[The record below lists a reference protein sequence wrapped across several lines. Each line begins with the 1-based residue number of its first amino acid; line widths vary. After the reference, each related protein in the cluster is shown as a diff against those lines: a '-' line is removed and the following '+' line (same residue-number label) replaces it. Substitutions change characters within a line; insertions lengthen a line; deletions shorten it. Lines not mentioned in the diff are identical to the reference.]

1 MVKYRDSII
10 YSSAVDIKKYLP
22 PISFLHES
30 LNRSYRNTSNADTK
44 LPCFLDYFLINAKEY
59 AWWKQAE
66 NVYLPFILHSPIFSN
81 GTPFSEI
88 SYGIANNFFENEFIR
103 NGKVRRKLVLELA
116 TIKVWIA
123 QYTEAIAHY
132 QNEILRI
139 NRLKTYYK
147 SNYILPFYSTQLG
160 QYVNTELLTFYQN
173 AIDRFNSHKDR
184 LTAIQYEVEQRIVYY
199 DANNQLPTS
208 ALTPEFAEYYTGLTY
223 DIREYPAEDSAYR
236 NSNIP
241 TTSQL
246 KPRFK
251 PPHHFLL
258 PEVITGNPFWAA
270 TPEEEVSYLI
280 GEELTLAIELR
291 LGFNFYIT
299 PLDLRTLAKYNT
311 NRYYNPSI
319 WDLDGESFPADNF
332 YNLTVNVNAGT
343 NYFRW
348 KHSGY
353 GVTVNDQNKYA
364 SSVVMFNPK
373 LDKARFETGKN
384 YYGII
389 PSKLKTQD
397 AAWLSSRGLGTLGTF
412 VPSIFESFFQAGD
425 VETYPFSS
433 SANFT
438 YFMAQEI
445 DHRYADNIRAS
456 YIAQNYLRYDAMAQ
470 FEINEYDL
478 TKRIEVPGWQ
488 LVLNETE
495 LNTKIINPDTGEVF
509 YKRSA
514 VIEFP
519 TTTLQTKNGTR
530 VIEPVSSFPNTK
542 IWFGSDVAK
551 PTAFPNVKF
560 YTNDYNIYYNI
571 SGQFPFSSKSP
582 NPNWLLPSL
591 IYFKNDIPEEF
602 KFYKVRQDFVS
613 NSLVETYYYI
623 LNYTDNNNIPQ
634 SEEITLYTITYDL
647 SAG

>member
-1 MVKYRDSII
+1 M
-10 YSSAVDIKKYLP
+10 
-22 PISFLHES
+22 
-30 LNRSYRNTSNADTK
+30 
-44 LPCFLDYFLINAKEY
+44 
-59 AWWKQAE
+59 
-66 NVYLPFILHSPIFSN
+66 
-81 GTPFSEI
+81 
-88 SYGIANNFFENEFIR
+88 
-103 NGKVRRKLVLELA
+103 
-116 TIKVWIA
+116 
-123 QYTEAIAHY
+123 
-132 QNEILRI
+132 
-139 NRLKTYYK
+139 
-147 SNYILPFYSTQLG
+147 
-160 QYVNTELLTFYQN
+160 
-173 AIDRFNSHKDR
+173 
-184 LTAIQYEVEQRIVYY
+184 
-199 DANNQLPTS
+199 
-208 ALTPEFAEYYTGLTY
+208 
-223 DIREYPAEDSAYR
+223 
-236 NSNIP
+236 
-241 TTSQL
+241 
-246 KPRFK
+246 
-251 PPHHFLL
+251 
-258 PEVITGNPFWAA
+258 GNPFWAA

-299 PLDLRTLAKYNT
+299 PLDSRTLARYNT
-311 NRYYNPSI
+311 NRYYNSSI

-332 YNLTVNVNAGT
+332 YNLTVNVNTGI

-353 GVTVNDQNKYA
+353 GVTVNNQNKYA

-373 LDKARFETGKN
+373 LDKARFETGKD

-397 AAWLSSRGLGTLGTF
+397 AAWLSSRTPGTLGTF
-412 VPSIFESFFQAGD
+412 IPSIFESFFQAGD

-433 SANFT
+433 STNFT

-456 YIAQNYLRYDAMAQ
+456 YIAQNYLRYDAMAE
-470 FEINEYDL
+470 FGLNEYDL
-478 TKRIEVPGWQ
+478 TKRLEVPGWQ

-495 LNTKIINPDTGEVF
+495 LNTKIINPDTEEVF

-530 VIEPVSSFPNTK
+530 IIEPVSSFPNTK
-542 IWFGSDVAK
+542 IWFGSDVVK

-560 YTNDYNIYYNI
+560 YVNDNDVFYNIY
-571 SGQFPFSSKSP
+571 SQFIFKSKAP
-582 NPNWLLPSL
+582 NPSWLLPTT
-591 IYFKNDIPEEF
+591 IP
-602 KFYKVRQDFVS
+602 VLVDSDFVS
-613 NSLVETYYYI
+613 NSLIETYYYI